1 MSLDLQRDT
10 ITANGIVRFYDTI
23 KKKSALIIQ
32 KKLNRNN
39 YKDCPECR
47 SLVSIYQ
54 PFVIQNKGYELLK
67 AYSNNNEIKNDTL
80 VTNIT
85 QFYTS
90 FETLIQDSNAFI
102 KEEVFNNIETFKQK
116 DWFVDWTLGKY
127 SEEMIIFFTESEEYR
142 KMVAANDILAGK
154 NHKLFVDMY
163 NKNAKKLIDK
173 LEERLKDTK

>member
-1 MSLDLQRDT
+1 MNSILKTVSLDLGRDT
-10 ITANGIVRFYDTI
+10 IAANGIVRFYDTV
-23 KKKSALIIQ
+23 KKKSDLIIR

-54 PFVIQNKGYELLK
+54 PFIIQKKGYELLK
-67 AYSNNNEIKNDTL
+67 SFSDNNEVKNDTL

-90 FETLIQDSNAFI
+90 FEVLIEDSNAFI
-102 KEEVFNNIETFKQK
+102 KEEVFKNIEFFKQK

-154 NHKLFVDMY
+154 NH
-163 NKNAKKLIDK
+163 
-173 LEERLKDTK
+173 